1 MQQTMQRKRQF
12 TTAPLQ
18 FATSQRDTAIQLG
31 LSHIIAAGAAL
42 GMYFWLNLLHVQQP
56 YTLLITLAIACVIGL
71 GCTLNLQYGLYLLE
85 LTLSHLAHDRLTAT
99 NDHSDYKKYLM
110 RRWPLVPLFTRLQE
124 AAQLIRQ
131 YATNEQLT
139 TDLRAKTLQQA
150 GETAAQAER
159 NRIAREL
166 HDSIKQQI
174 FSISMSAAAAK
185 AHWQSAD
192 GGDAR
197 EAVEDIQRS
206 AKEAQVEM
214 QALLQQLRPAPLEN
228 TSLVDALRIQAQAL
242 GFRTGAQVH
251 VEIGELPGNER
262 LLPGTQEAIFRLVQE
277 AFANIAKHARAQT
290 VWLTLRNEE
299 QTLRI
304 VVRDDGQGFAS
315 EHASAGMGL
324 NNLRERSQELHG
336 QAEISSRPGQGT
348 SVTITIPLLNALS
361 SPEEETRRQYELTR
375 ATELSRWGYQL
386 AENTALLGMAL
397 VALASLINVHWSIVV
412 LGVLV
417 SGYGYVSGNYYRIQ
431 VALHAGRDSKGA
443 LELKQQQYRALINLT
458 RLLGFVVWYGF
469 THLDGQHLAFRWELL
484 AGMLIVLTAGLQIAR
499 RRHYLGTERFY
510 ALLSSQELL
519 WELDRRQQGVIRSL
533 TFWFIACVAGLIT
546 SRALLVPPPLSIE
559 QQTAYG
565 VAIILL
571 LMGIGLFSDYFQI
584 QRWRQ
589 TFSQRKQSA
598 DTGAQEK

>member
-1 MQQTMQRKRQF
+1 MQQTMKSRRQW
-12 TTAPLQ
+12 TSAPFQ
-18 FATSQRDTAIQLG
+18 FATSQRATALQLS

-42 GMYFWLNLLHVQQP
+42 ALYFWMSLLRLQQP
-56 YTLLITLAIACVIGL
+56 YPLLISLAAACVTGL

-85 LTLSHLAHDRLTAT
+85 LTLSHLVHDRLTSAT
-99 NDHSDYKKYLM
+99 DQENGKKYLA
-110 RRWPLVPLFTRLQE
+110 RRWPLVPLFMRLQE

-139 TDLRAKTLQQA
+139 SDLRAKTLQQA

-174 FSISMSAAAAK
+174 FSISISAAAAK

-192 GGDAR
+192 SADAH

-214 QALLQQLRPAPLEN
+214 QALLQQLRPTPLEN

-290 VWLTLRNEE
+290 VWLTLQHVE
-299 QTLRI
+299 QELRI

-315 EHASAGMGL
+315 AQASAGMGL
-324 NNLRERSQELHG
+324 NNLRERSRELHG
-336 QAEISSRPGQGT
+336 QTEINSQPGQGT
-348 SVTITIPLLNALS
+348 SVTITLPLLSSLR
-361 SPEEETRRQYELTR
+361 SPEEEKRREYGLTR
-375 ATELSRWGYQL
+375 ATELSRRGYQL
-386 AENTALLGMAL
+386 GENTAILGMAL
-397 VALASLINVHWSIVV
+397 VALATLITIHWSVIA
-412 LGVLV
+412 LGVLISV
-417 SGYGYVSGNYYRIQ
+417 YGYASGTYYRIQ
-431 VALHAGRDSKGA
+431 VALYSGQNSKEV
-443 LELKQQQYRALINLT
+443 LELKRQHYRALVNLA
-458 RLLGFVVWYGF
+458 RLVGFALWYGF
-469 THLDGQHLAFRWELL
+469 THLGTPNLNARWELL
-484 AGMLIVLTAGLQIAR
+484 IGILIALAGSLQIAR
-499 RRHYLGTERFY
+499 RRQYLDTEHYY
-510 ALLSSQELL
+510 ALLSSQELR
-519 WELDRRQQGVIRSL
+519 WELDRRQQSIIRSL
-533 TFWFIACVAGLIT
+533 TLWFVTCIIGLI
-546 SRALLVPPPLSIE
+546 SSHALLMPPPLSIP

-565 VAIILL
+565 IAIILL
-571 LMGIGLFSDYFQI
+571 FMGIGLLIEYFQI

-589 TFSQRKQSA
+589 TFGQREQSA
-598 DTGAQEK
+598 GAGAQEE

>member
-1 MQQTMQRKRQF
+1 MQQIMQRKRQS
-12 TTAPLQ
+12 TTVPLQ
-18 FATSQRDTAIQLG
+18 FATSQRDTAIQLS
-31 LSHIIAAGAAL
+31 LSHIIAAGTAL
-42 GMYFWLNLLHVQQP
+42 GLYFWLSLLHVQQP
-56 YTLLITLAIACVIGL
+56 YPLLIALAIACVVGL

-99 NDHSDYKKYLM
+99 NNQSDAKKYPM

-124 AAQLIRQ
+124 TAQLIRQ

-315 EHASAGMGL
+315 EQASAGMGL

-348 SVTITIPLLNALS
+348 SVIISIPLLNALS

-375 ATELSRWGYQL
+375 ATELSRRGYQL

-397 VALASLINVHWSIVV
+397 VALASLINVHWSVVV

-417 SGYGYVSGNYYRIQ
+417 SGYGYVSGSYYRIQ
-431 VALHAGRDSKGA
+431 VALNAGRDSKGA

-458 RLLGFVVWYGF
+458 RLLGFAVWYGF

-484 AGMLIVLTAGLQIAR
+484 AGMLIALTAGLQIAR

-510 ALLSSQELL
+510 ALLSSQELR

-533 TFWFIACVAGLIT
+533 TFWFIACAAGLIT
-546 SRALLVPPPLSIE
+546 SHALLVPPPLSIE

-589 TFSQRKQSA
+589 TFDQRKQSA

>member
-1 MQQTMQRKRQF
+1 MQQTIKRKRQL
-12 TTAPLQ
+12 TTAPLR

-42 GMYFWLNLLHVQQP
+42 GMYFWMNLLRVQQP
-56 YTLLITLAIACVIGL
+56 YSLLIALASACVIGL

-85 LTLSHLAHDRLTAT
+85 LTLSHIAHDHLTA
-99 NDHSDYKKYLM
+99 NSDHSDYKKYLA

-124 AAQLIRQ
+124 AALLIRQ

-174 FSISMSAAAAK
+174 FSISISAAAAK
-185 AHWQSAD
+185 AHWQSTD
-192 GGDAR
+192 SEDAR

-228 TSLVDALRIQAQAL
+228 TSLVDALRVQAQAL

-251 VEIGELPGNER
+251 IEIGEMPGNER

-299 QTLRI
+299 QALRI

-315 EHASAGMGL
+315 AQASAGMGL
-324 NNLRERSQELHG
+324 NNLRERSRELHG
-336 QAEISSRPGQGT
+336 QAEISSQPGQGT
-348 SVTITIPLLNALS
+348 SVAISIPLLSALS
-361 SPEEETRRQYELTR
+361 SPEEETRRKYELTR
-375 ATELSRWGYQL
+375 ATELSRMGYQL
-386 AENTALLGMAL
+386 SENTALLGMAL
-397 VALASLINVHWSIVV
+397 VVLATAINIHWSVVV

-417 SGYGYVSGNYYRIQ
+417 SGYGYVSGSYYRVQ

-458 RLLGFVVWYGF
+458 RLVGFAVWYGF
-469 THLDGQHLAFRWELL
+469 THLGIQNLALRWELL
-484 AGMLIVLTAGLQIAR
+484 AGILIALTGGLQIAR
-499 RRHYLGTERFY
+499 RRHYLDTEHFY
-510 ALLSSQELL
+510 ALLSPQELR
-519 WELDRRQQGVIRSL
+519 WELDRRQQSVIRSL
-533 TFWFIACVAGLIT
+533 TFWFIACATGLIT
-546 SRALLVPPPLSIE
+546 SHALLVPPPLSIE

-571 LMGIGLFSDYFQI
+571 LMGIGLASDYFQI

-589 TFSQRKQSA
+589 TFDQREQSA
-598 DTGAQEK
+598 DASAQEK